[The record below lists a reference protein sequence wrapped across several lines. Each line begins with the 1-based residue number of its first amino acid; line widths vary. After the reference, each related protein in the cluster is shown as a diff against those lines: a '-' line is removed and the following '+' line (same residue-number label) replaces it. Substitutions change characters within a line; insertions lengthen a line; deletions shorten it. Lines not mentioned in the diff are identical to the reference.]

1 MTEHQYDRDIDA
13 RCGDDLIEGVA
24 PPHWVEFGIRH
35 AREVNGYAVLAR
47 TALHALAEA
56 EARCARLEQRI
67 EALRAQTQQLMGVGR
82 ESE

>member
-1 MTEHQYDRDIDA
+1 MTESEYHRDIDA
-13 RCGDDLIEGVA
+13 HCGDDLIEGVA

-47 TALHALAEA
+47 TALHALADA
-56 EARCARLEQRI
+56 NTRCARLEQRV
-67 EALRAQTQQLMGVGR
+67 EALRVHIQQLMGVAR